1 MKKKTN
7 KVKSE
12 QQPAPEQPAPEQPAF
27 EVVAKPVMLKV
38 KITAARAKVGNC
50 ICAKGAVIS
59 ITKEQADALV
69 SAELAEI
76 IGI

>member
-12 QQPAPEQPAPEQPAF
+12 QQPAPEQPAF

-38 KITAARAKVGNC
+38 KITAARAKVGSC

>member
-12 QQPAPEQPAPEQPAF
+12 NSEAPEQPAF

-38 KITAARAKVGNC
+38 EITADRAKVGNC

-69 SAELAEI
+69 SAELAKI

>member
-1 MKKKTN
+1 MKKKSN
-7 KVKSE
+7 KVTSD
-12 QQPAPEQPAPEQPAF
+12 QPAPEQPAF

-38 KITAARAKVGNC
+38 EITADRAKVGNC

-69 SAELAEI
+69 SAELAKI

>member
-1 MKKKTN
+1 MKKTTKKT
-7 KVKSE
+7 
-12 QQPAPEQPAPEQPAF
+12 QEQPQEEVTKPA
-27 EVVAKPVMLKV
+27 APVMLKV
-38 KITAARAKVGNC
+38 EITAPRAKVGSC

-69 SAELAEI
+69 GAELAKI

>member
-12 QQPAPEQPAPEQPAF
+12 QQLAPEPAF

-38 KITAARAKVGNC
+38 KITAARAKVGSC

>member
-1 MKKKTN
+1 MKKTSK
-7 KVKSE
+7 KVTEK
-12 QQPAPEQPAPEQPAF
+12 QPL
-27 EVVAKPVMLKV
+27 EVVADPVMLKV
-38 KITAARAKVGNC
+38 EITSDRVKVGSC

-69 SAELAEI
+69 SAELAKI

>member
-1 MKKKTN
+1 MKKKSS

-12 QQPAPEQPAPEQPAF
+12 ATEQPAPEV
-27 EVVAKPVMLKV
+27 ESKPVMLKV
-38 KITAARAKVGNC
+38 EITADRAKVGNC

-69 SAELAEI
+69 SAELAKI